1 MDGIRIYIRTREG
14 TVQETAFEQSGN
26 TCSFSLS
33 GITDRQ
39 LFLELVFREVTA
51 VMGLSLKDRFGTACL
66 CLVENGFS
74 AGDAMLSEDRS
85 VRIRVIRPENCDG
98 EVLNGTF
105 TAVEMPGGRELV
117 RSVGERLSKQETQI
131 RECEEKISALAERVK
146 NERYAREA
154 LQKEAVW
161 KTCMETLSEN
171 RSGRERVSGILKR
184 AGKGVRRLLK
194 GTK

>member
-1 MDGIRIYIRTREG
+1 MDGIRIYMRTREG

-51 VMGLSLKDRFGTACL
+51 VMGLCLKDRFGTACL

-131 RECEEKISALAERVK
+131 REKELRFCLRPVDFGRRIRKLSVK
-146 NERYAREA
+146 SDGAACY
-154 LQKEAVW
+154 
-161 KTCMETLSEN
+161 
-171 RSGRERVSGILKR
+171 
-184 AGKGVRRLLK
+184 RR
-194 GTK
+194 GNMVQ